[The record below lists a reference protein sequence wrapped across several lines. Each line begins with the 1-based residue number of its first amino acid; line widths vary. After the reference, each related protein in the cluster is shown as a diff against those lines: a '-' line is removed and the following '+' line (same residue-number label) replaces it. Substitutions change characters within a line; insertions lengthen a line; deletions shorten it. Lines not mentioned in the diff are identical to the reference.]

1 MLDVDGRKEQE
12 ADDDVSRL
20 SDAELIQQLADT
32 ANFPKWCTAPLG
44 HAIRTRQTRSFCTG
58 DKAVALRTGKPAYSA
73 ASRRFS
79 LSRSSV

>member
-1 MLDVDGRKEQE
+1 VIHAIASFSE
-12 ADDDVSRL
+12 
-20 SDAELIQQLADT
+20 

-73 ASRRFS
+73 GLSFRRDGAIVCKRLVFKQT
-79 LSRSSV
+79 LSAFCEHKPVN